1 MPLHTDNTLSLT
13 PYEGIKKQIDKIIG
27 ELKIRKYN
35 IIIEMQFLEEIAMEF
50 GLSPN
55 YGDDRYITIVKEVI

>member
-1 MPLHTDNTLSLT
+1 MLISLT

-35 IIIEMQFLEEIAMEF
+35 IIIEMQFLEEIAVEF

-55 YGDDRYITIVKEVI
+55 YGDDRYITIVKEII